1 MENLKTKLT
10 REEMLPTIIYMFDDG
25 SISKKKIV
33 MKSGISSVMHIR
45 KRYSLLMN
53 TNYEDVCKLYQLALE
68 LVGERPT
75 KEKMFEVVKTLFDRD
90 LTEYEILKRTGV
102 SSYYKYKSHQSSDRF
117 RYETLYK
124 LYKFELAL
132 REEES

>member
-25 SISKKKIV
+25 SISTKKIV

-102 SSYYKYKSHQSSDRF
+102 SSYYKYKSYQSSDRF
-117 RYETLYK
+117 RYENLYK